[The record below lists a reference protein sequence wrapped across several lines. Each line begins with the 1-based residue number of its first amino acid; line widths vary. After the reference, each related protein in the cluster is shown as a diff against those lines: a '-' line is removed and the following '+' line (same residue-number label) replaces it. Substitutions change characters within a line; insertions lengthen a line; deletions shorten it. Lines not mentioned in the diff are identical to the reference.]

1 MNNNIKEI
9 RDATGKTQ
17 ETVAADLGIS
27 LSTYRSWEQG
37 SRRLNGEALLMLSSY
52 FDVTT
57 DSILGTVHAEKKYQH
72 KAARTAE
79 QDHLLGVFE
88 LLDETGKAK
97 VFDYIDDLI
106 LSGKYEKKEV
116 QDYSVQQAASA

>member
-1 MNNNIKEI
+1 MKNNIKEI
-9 RDATGKTQ
+9 REATEKTQ

-52 FDVTT
+52 FGVTT
-57 DSILGTVHAEKKYQH
+57 DSILGTVHAERQYRH
-72 KAARTAE
+72 TAASTAE
-79 QDHLLGVFE
+79 QDRLIGVFE
-88 LLDETGKAK
+88 LLNDAGKAK

-106 LSGKYEKKEV
+106 LSGKYQKKEV
-116 QDYSVQQAASA
+116 QDYPVQQAASA